1 MSQQE
6 EHLISESE
14 SEDILYETESD
25 EEINLIMDSDEDED
39 EEDEAE
45 EDLINFP
52 GFEQIFILFKNNDEI
67 QFLTFEEK
75 QIIFNYLNNA
85 PFISHNTFTIVK
97 EHILKIRSFQHP
109 SINIFNIRKILNKNI
124 RVNCQH
130 VKTTLYN
137 HIINNEVVTPEEQKS
152 LALNYYSENNYVTL
166 YDNAYNQTSELLKFP
181 DEILEKILL
190 FSIPSHDLNMDAFF
204 NIRKTCKRFHRIIYS
219 KIFCRKVINTF
230 ELKNSIE
237 DKFTNI
243 EAVNHKLYIN
253 IIYEFITNVFKNF
266 LGRIIGLQLIKSVG
280 GFKKFFEIP
289 YIEHCIRADCL
300 DNLCGSCCG
309 FRYHYIFDIA
319 KGPISRGIDSNGR
332 FYLLFIYKTEND
344 IFYEFVYN
352 NEIPEELNVTF
363 SGFGINTFIGNKSI
377 NYTETHSAMY
387 RTLRNKSYDYIER
400 LINDDCGEV
409 YYKNKLD
416 YAVED
421 KTKKVSLFFDKNKM
435 RNYLIKKYNH
445 LIYEHEYFKQAV
457 NEKEDTEDIPISV
470 LPPINEDE
478 EHVDSEDEY
487 L

>member
-190 FSIPSHDLNMDAFF
+190 FSIPSHD
-204 NIRKTCKRFHRIIYS
+204 
-219 KIFCRKVINTF
+219 
-230 ELKNSIE
+230 
-237 DKFTNI
+237 
-243 EAVNHKLYIN
+243 
-253 IIYEFITNVFKNF
+253 
-266 LGRIIGLQLIKSVG
+266 
-280 GFKKFFEIP
+280 
-289 YIEHCIRADCL
+289 
-300 DNLCGSCCG
+300 
-309 FRYHYIFDIA
+309 
-319 KGPISRGIDSNGR
+319 
-332 FYLLFIYKTEND
+332 
-344 IFYEFVYN
+344 
-352 NEIPEELNVTF
+352 
-363 SGFGINTFIGNKSI
+363 
-377 NYTETHSAMY
+377 
-387 RTLRNKSYDYIER
+387 
-400 LINDDCGEV
+400 
-409 YYKNKLD
+409 
-416 YAVED
+416 
-421 KTKKVSLFFDKNKM
+421 
-435 RNYLIKKYNH
+435 
-445 LIYEHEYFKQAV
+445 
-457 NEKEDTEDIPISV
+457 
-470 LPPINEDE
+470 
-478 EHVDSEDEY
+478 
-487 L
+487 